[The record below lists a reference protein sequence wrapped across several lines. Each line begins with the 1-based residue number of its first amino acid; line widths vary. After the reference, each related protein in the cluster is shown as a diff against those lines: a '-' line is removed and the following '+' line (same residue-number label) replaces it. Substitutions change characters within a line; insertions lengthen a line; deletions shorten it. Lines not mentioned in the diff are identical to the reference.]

1 MFCTRC
7 GKELKEEDKF
17 CGQCGMP
24 QTGVSTNIHL
34 SRVIKIDP
42 IKIVKAINKWITLL
56 MAIALVLWM
65 YIPTAVKEVVLF
77 AIDDFTFGEYV
88 GFWALAII
96 CPLILSCIMAFLNRN
111 WMCVFSSAAAFFVM
125 FCLTTDWR
133 RPEVEAYQFHK
144 VGHVYDVLGIGAL
157 CLLGVNLLSA
167 LIVVYLKDRP
177 VRNRT
182 V

>member
-1 MFCTRC
+1 
-7 GKELKEEDKF
+7 
-17 CGQCGMP
+17 
-24 QTGVSTNIHL
+24 
-34 SRVIKIDP
+34 
-42 IKIVKAINKWITLL
+42 

-88 GFWALAII
+88 GFWALAVI

-125 FCLTTDWR
+125 SCLTTDWR

-157 CLLGVNLLSA
+157 CLFGINLLLA
-167 LIVVYLKDRP
+167 FILEYLEYRSVCKRS
-177 VRNRT
+177 V
-182 V
+182 